1 MTARLADPHRR
12 ADLFASYF
20 LAAYAGTIVPTLAL
34 GALDQALD
42 QDLATLLLA
51 AAVVVLTLG
60 AAARRPAPQ
69 EA

>member
-1 MTARLADPHRR
+1 M
-12 ADLFASYF
+12 
-20 LAAYAGTIVPTLAL
+20 PTLAL

-51 AAVVVLTLG
+51 LALVVLTLG